1 MSRTLRFLM
10 TVSVLAGP
18 VLIAQERVV
27 LDPKALYKPLADDW
41 TSYSGDYTG
50 RRFSAL
56 AEINQSTVKNLTRVC
71 RRVPA
76 ADAVAAAAGSAGP
89 ARR

>member
-1 MSRTLRFLM
+1 MRRTLRFLL
-10 TVSVLAGP
+10 TASFLAGP

-27 LDPKALYKPLADDW
+27 LDPAAVKKPLSDDW

-56 AEINQSTVKNLTRVC
+56 TGILV
-71 RRVPA
+71 
-76 ADAVAAAAGSAGP
+76 
-89 ARR
+89 